1 MDRVTHALGWA
12 RPDDATPLAVLLLDL
27 DRFKVINES
36 LGHAVGDQLL
46 AAVGRRLSDALRP
59 ADTIARLGGDEFAV
73 LVDGLAGDAAAEG
86 LARRMV
92 DSLAAPFLVEG
103 RETYVSASIGVALSR
118 AGAHSAAD
126 LLREAE
132 IALYR
137 AKDDAGDRVSVFHPR
152 MSASS
157 MDRLELELD
166 LRRAIERDELRV
178 HYQPLV
184 DLRTGRTVGHEALR
198 PLAASDPRPPAAAVV
213 HPARRGERPHPADR
227 RRGPGG
233 GLPPGASLAARRIR
247 PSPTWS

>member
-1 MDRVTHALGWA
+1 M
-12 RPDDATPLAVLLLDL
+12 
-27 DRFKVINES
+27 
-36 LGHAVGDQLL
+36 
-46 AAVGRRLSDALRP
+46 GRRLSDALRP

-92 DSLAAPFLVEG
+92 DSLATPFLVEG
-103 RETYVSASIGVALSR
+103 RETYVNASVGVALSR
-118 AGAHSAAD
+118 AGSYSAAD

-137 AKDDAGDRVSVFHPR
+137 AKADAGDRVSVFHPR

-166 LRRAIERDELRV
+166 LRRAIERGELRV

-184 DLRTGRTVGHEALR
+184 DLRTGRTWATRRWSAGSTR
-198 PLAASDPRPPAAAVV
+198 PAASCRRSRSSRWPRRADSSLPSATSCWPRP
-213 HPARRGERPHPADR
+213 
-227 RRGPGG
+227 
-233 GLPPGASLAARRIR
+233 AARGARGSWRTR